1 MWKGRRYRVNELIK
15 IETNENMEP
24 VVSGRELHYKLG
36 IETPYSKWFN
46 RMCEYGF
53 VENVDYAVTDIFVH
67 NSNGGKQNI
76 LDHVIKIDMA
86 KELAMIQRNEK
97 GKVARQYFIDVERKY
112 NSPDMIMQRALRIA
126 DERVSNLL
134 LENKFKDQQ
143 IAELKPKADYTDR
156 ILQNKKLVTITQIS
170 KDYGM
175 SGKALN
181 DKLHQL
187 GVQYKQSGQWLLYA
201 RYHNRGYTHSETIDI
216 TRSNG
221 LDDTVMNTKWTQKGR
236 LFLYDLLKKN
246 GILPVIEKKD
256 C

>member
-1 MWKGRRYRVNELIK
+1 
-15 IETNENMEP
+15 
-24 VVSGRELHYKLG
+24 
-36 IETPYSKWFN
+36 
-46 RMCEYGF
+46 MCEYGF
-53 VENVDYAVTDIFVH
+53 EEGIDFCSFLSEST
-67 NSNGGKQNI
+67 GGRPST
-76 LDHVIKIDMA
+76 DHVLKLDMA
-86 KELAMIQRNEK
+86 KEIAMLQRNEM
-97 GKVARQYFIDVERKY
+97 GRQIRQYFIDVERKY

>member
-1 MWKGRRYRVNELIK
+1 MNELIK

-24 VVSGRELHYKLG
+24 VVSGRELHKKLEVKTAYKD
-36 IETPYSKWFN
+36 WFP

-53 VENVDYAVTDIFVH
+53 EEGIDFCSFLSEST
-67 NSNGGKQNI
+67 GGRPST
-76 LDHVIKIDMA
+76 DHVLKLDMA
-86 KELAMIQRNEK
+86 KEIAMLQRNEM
-97 GKVARQYFIDVERKY
+97 GRQIRQYFIDVERKY

>member
-1 MWKGRRYRVNELIK
+1 MNELIK

-24 VVSGRELHYKLG
+24 VVSGRELHKKLEVKTAYKD
-36 IETPYSKWFN
+36 WFP

-53 VENVDYAVTDIFVH
+53 EEGVDFCSFLSEST
-67 NSNGGKQNI
+67 GGRPST
-76 LDHVIKIDMA
+76 DHVLKLDMA
-86 KELAMIQRNEK
+86 KEIAMLQRNEM
-97 GKVARQYFIDVERKY
+97 GRHIRQYFIEVEKKY

-175 SGKALN
+175 SGQALN

-201 RYHNRGYTHSETIDI
+201 KYHNKGYTHSETIDI

-221 LDDTVMNTKWTQKGR
+221 LGDTVMNTKWTQKGR

>member
-1 MWKGRRYRVNELIK
+1 MNELIK

-24 VVSGRELHYKLG
+24 VVSGRELHKKLEVKTAYKD
-36 IETPYSKWFN
+36 WFP

-53 VENVDYAVTDIFVH
+53 EEGVDFCSFLSEST
-67 NSNGGKQNI
+67 GGRPST
-76 LDHVIKIDMA
+76 DHVLKLDMA
-86 KELAMIQRNEK
+86 KEIAMLQRNEM
-97 GKVARQYFIDVERKY
+97 GRQIRQYFIDVEKKY

-126 DERVSNLL
+126 DERVNNLL

-175 SGKALN
+175 SGQALN
-181 DKLHQL
+181 DTLHKL

-201 RYHNRGYTHSETIDI
+201 RYHNMGYTHSETIDI

-221 LDDTVMNTKWTQKGR
+221 LGDTVMNTKWTQKGR

-246 GILPVIEKKD
+246 GILPVIERGLN
-256 C
+256 

>member
-24 VVSGRELHYKLG
+24 VVSGRELHKKLEVKTAYKD
-36 IETPYSKWFN
+36 WFP

-53 VENVDYAVTDIFVH
+53 EEGIDFCSFLSEST
-67 NSNGGKQNI
+67 GGRPST
-76 LDHVIKIDMA
+76 DHVLKLDMA
-86 KELAMIQRNEK
+86 KEIAMLQRNEM
-97 GKVARQYFIDVERKY
+97 GRQIRQYFIDVERKY